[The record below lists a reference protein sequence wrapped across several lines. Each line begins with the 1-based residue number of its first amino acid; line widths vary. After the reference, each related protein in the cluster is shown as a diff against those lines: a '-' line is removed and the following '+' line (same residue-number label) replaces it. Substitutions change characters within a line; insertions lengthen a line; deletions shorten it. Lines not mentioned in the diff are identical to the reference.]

1 MPRHVCIIR
10 RRLIIRC
17 MATALQVH
25 TTFASKED
33 ALKVARAL
41 VTDQL
46 AACAQ
51 VVDGV
56 TSMYVWEEMLRH
68 DEEVLLL
75 LKTTEEAWPA
85 LRDRLAKLHPYDT
98 PEIVALPIVH
108 GSFDYLAWLKENT
121 KA

>member
-1 MPRHVCIIR
+1 MTTV
-10 RRLIIRC
+10 
-17 MATALQVH
+17 LQVH
-25 TTFASKED
+25 TTFASRDD

-51 VVDGV
+51 IVNNVISV
-56 TSMYVWEEMLRH
+56 YVWEEMLRH

-75 LKTTEEAWPA
+75 LKTTEQAWPA

-98 PEIVALPIVH
+98 PEIVALPVAH
-108 GSFDYLAWLKENT
+108 GSFDYLAWVKENT